1 MLPEGAITA
10 VAALLVLVDPLAG
23 AGLDAARG
31 AEAPLSGVVVVLP
44 VLPESDGL
52 ADGLAELDCEPPAV
66 LAPSLPPPPPPH
78 AASRHAAASAGK
90 TAVHRAENKRRIFG
104 GQTLK
109 KRELI
114 SVMARSED

>member
-1 MLPEGAITA
+1 MLPEGAITV

-31 AEAPLSGVVVVLP
+31 AEAPLSGGVVVLP

-52 ADGLAELDCEPPAV
+52 AELDCETPAV
-66 LAPSLPPPPPPH
+66 LGPSLPPPH
-78 AASRHAAASAGK
+78 AASTNAAASAGN
-90 TAVHRAENKRRIFG
+90 TAIHRAENKRRIFE
-104 GQTLK
+104 GQTFE
-109 KRELI
+109 KRRLF